1 MRLERSGRRFEP
13 IRNPRLVSKSSLI
26 LSGKAAKNNLAAEPH
41 GPTRLL
47 GRIAPICNMG
57 EEFDEAILQARGQ
70 TIAHFE
76 VVQQGQRI

>member
-26 LSGKAAKNNLAAEPH
+26 LSDKAAKNNLTAEPH

-47 GRIAPICNMG
+47 GRIGLICNRSWVS
-57 EEFDEAILQARGQ
+57 DEVLLQARG
-70 TIAHFE
+70 
-76 VVQQGQRI
+76 